1 MASDTETYF
10 APAKRTEQRILTS
23 QVENVSSSPIM
34 NTLLA
39 TAAGVLAILNEDRQI
54 IGLNDTFLSALG
66 IREPS
71 SALGL
76 RMGET
81 LNCVHSSELP
91 NGCGTTP
98 HCASCGAVIATMSAI
113 NDDHVTEEICAL
125 TVQKNDMIHE
135 KYLSVRA
142 QPLMIDGNKWILIY
156 AHDITNQHE
165 LSTLEHIFYHDI
177 NNILTALVG
186 NSDLLV
192 REMPDKHRAQQ
203 ILSAAKRL
211 CAEVTLQRFLSIQ
224 KDGANL
230 LKLDHAL
237 ISEINEEVE
246 LIMYSHPK
254 ARSRQLEQTWPDKNI
269 KIYTDVHLLSR
280 IIGNMLLNALEATAE
295 GGIVRLNTMLDD
307 NDILWGVWNDS
318 YIPNEV
324 QGKIFQK
331 HFSTKASMGR
341 GMGTHSMK
349 LFGEKYLHGKV
360 WFESSPNEGTS
371 FYFRHP
377 LSMQNV

>member
-10 APAKRTEQRILTS
+10 APAKRTEQHILTS
-23 QVENVSSSPIM
+23 QVENVAISPIM
-34 NTLLA
+34 NTLLV
-39 TAAGVLAILNEDRQI
+39 TSAGVLAILNEDRQI
-54 IGLNDTFLSALG
+54 VGLNDTFLSALG
-66 IREPS
+66 ISEPS
-71 SALGL
+71 SVLGL
-76 RMGET
+76 RLGET
-81 LNCVHSSELP
+81 LNCVHSAELP

-98 HCASCGAVIATMSAI
+98 HCVNCGAAIAMMSAI
-113 NDDHVTEEICAL
+113 KDDHVTEKVCAL
-125 TVQKNDMIHE
+125 TVHKNGSTHE

-142 QPLMIDGNKWILIY
+142 QPLIYDENKWILIF
-156 AHDITNQHE
+156 AHDITNEHE

-186 NSDLLV
+186 NTDLLV
-192 REMPDKHRAQQ
+192 REMPDKHRVQQ
-203 ILSAAKRL
+203 IQNAAKRL

-224 KDGANL
+224 KDVANL
-230 LKLDHAL
+230 LKLSHVL

-246 LIMYSHPK
+246 LIMYAHPK

-280 IIGNMLLNALEATAE
+280 IIGNMLLNALESTPE
-295 GGIVRLNTMLDD
+295 GGIVRLNTILDD
-307 NDILWGVWNDS
+307 NSIFWEVWNDS
-318 YIPNEV
+318 YIPHEV
-324 QGKIFQK
+324 QGQIFHK

-360 WFESSPNEGTS
+360 WFESSPNDGTS

-377 LSMQNV
+377 LSM